1 MTDKDFDGVDAALLV
16 LAICLVAFAVATGVY
31 VFGEIL

>member
-1 MTDKDFDGVDAALLV
+1 MTNEDFDGVDAALLV

>member
-1 MTDKDFDGVDAALLV
+1 MENEDFDYMTGALLV
-16 LAICLVAFAVATGVY
+16 LAICLVAVAVATGVY